1 VPQFLFRTINTN
13 KIKEVPPRAATF
25 FKNAGRKILIN
36 ATATGADPLH
46 GIARARAVSKCTARN
61 RAYGGRQQT
70 SRRTST

>member
-25 FKNAGRKILIN
+25 FQNAQRKILVN

-46 GIARARAVSKCTARN
+46 GIAGGRAVSKCTPRR
-61 RAYGGRQQT
+61 RADGLVKRMFI
-70 SRRTST
+70 